1 MQFLENVQKK
11 ETNTS
16 GWLQQN
22 GVRITIEGNVI
33 STMTGVRGFDFDLA
47 PKSLLNAHNLVLA
60 QISHR
65 DVVHSRIATVSLFT
79 LYKTDIHHSTAVSD

>member
-11 ETNTS
+11 KEIQVVGYNKM
-16 GWLQQN
+16 GYVLQLN
-22 GVRITIEGNVI
+22 
-33 STMTGVRGFDFDLA
+33 VRGLDFDLV

-65 DVVHSRIATVSLFT
+65 DVVHSRIATVPLFT

>member
-1 MQFLENVQKK
+1 
-11 ETNTS
+11 
-16 GWLQQN
+16 
-22 GVRITIEGNVI
+22 
-33 STMTGVRGFDFDLA
+33 MTGVRGLDFDLV